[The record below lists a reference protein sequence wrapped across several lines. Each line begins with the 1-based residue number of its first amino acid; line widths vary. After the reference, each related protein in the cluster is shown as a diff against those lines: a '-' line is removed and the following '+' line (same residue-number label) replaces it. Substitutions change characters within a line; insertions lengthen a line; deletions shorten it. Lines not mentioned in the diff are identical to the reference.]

1 VPKKRHRT
9 DLIVDDE
16 HDISIQINLL
26 GTIELIKLHYVK
38 KEPLCVSHK
47 YLCKT
52 VKDKLV
58 TIDDKYR
65 TIRPEQLIFFYLSD
79 KNTIRLC
86 DVAEVEGEYNFYAG
100 VK

>member
-1 VPKKRHRT
+1 M
-9 DLIVDDE
+9 
-16 HDISIQINLL
+16 
-26 GTIELIKLHYVK
+26 GTVEALKLHFVK

-58 TIDDKYR
+58 KMDEKYR

-79 KNTIRLC
+79 KN
-86 DVAEVEGEYNFYAG
+86 
-100 VK
+100 

>member
-1 VPKKRHRT
+1 M
-9 DLIVDDE
+9 
-16 HDISIQINLL
+16 
-26 GTIELIKLHYVK
+26 GTVEALKLHFVK

-58 TIDDKYR
+58 KMDEKYR

-79 KNTIRLC
+79 KNKIRLC
-86 DVAEVEGEYNFYAG
+86 DVAEVECEYNF
-100 VK
+100 